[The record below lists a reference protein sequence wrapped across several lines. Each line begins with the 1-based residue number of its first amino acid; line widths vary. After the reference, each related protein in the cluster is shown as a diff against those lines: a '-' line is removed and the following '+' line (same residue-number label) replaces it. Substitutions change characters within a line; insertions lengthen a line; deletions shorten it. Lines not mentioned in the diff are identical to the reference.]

1 MIRRSQNHIF
11 INYARTDSAFVD
23 SLYDLLKKQGFQP
36 WMDRRDILAGEDWK
50 LAINSAIENASV
62 FLAVI
67 SENSVEKE
75 GYLQVEIKN
84 ALNKKLGQIPGKIF
98 IVPVRIQSCDYPWF
112 VKSENLEVLDWENGK
127 NKKKLLEA
135 ICFSYQQQGI
145 SVPACS

>member
-135 ICFSYQQQGI
+135 ICFSYQQQWI